1 MYSAIP
7 QGLSGFV
14 SEDIP
19 SAYLLRARAKALA
32 GIEPIRYDCCINS
45 HICYAGHYKHLE
57 KCPECDEPRFSGHD
71 SHGKPRPRRQFLYI
85 PLIPR
90 LSAFLQSTH
99 MAKLMEY
106 RSTHTNVPGVF
117 TDIFD
122 GENYQQLRSTP
133 ITVQDKP
140 VHPPANY
147 FEDDRDIAL
156 GLSTDGYG
164 IFTRGQA
171 TAWPLIIFIYN
182 LPPELRNHV
191 EHILA
196 LGVIP
201 GPNKPSNVD
210 SFLIPLHEELFKLA
224 EGVKTYDIQSRSM
237 FLLRAFLLLIFGDFP
252 AVSMLMKMK
261 GVNGISP
268 CRNCKIKAIPIPGD
282 TNSTHYIPLTTD
294 LTNLGRNHMELMAD
308 AKRVDEA
315 ESLAAANRIAR
326 ETGIKGTPLLSTLD
340 SVALPQSF
348 PPDFMHIIWENVIKT
363 LVGLWTGDYKGI
375 GEGEESYRID
385 ASTWKAI
392 GAGGMA
398 SGSTIPSTY
407 SPRIPDV
414 SKKGSYLSADMWSFW
429 TLYLAPV
436 LLRNCFKK
444 PKYFTHFIELVRLLH
459 ICMQFEISAMEIEE
473 LQTGFKKWV
482 EEYQR

>member
-1 MYSAIP
+1 
-7 QGLSGFV
+7 
-14 SEDIP
+14 
-19 SAYLLRARAKALA
+19 
-32 GIEPIRYDCCINS
+32 
-45 HICYAGHYKHLE
+45 
-57 KCPECDEPRFSGHD
+57 
-71 SHGKPRPRRQFLYI
+71 
-85 PLIPR
+85 
-90 LSAFLQSTH
+90 
-99 MAKLMEY
+99 MAKLMQY
-106 RSTHTNVPGVF
+106 QSTHIHAPGVF

-122 GENYQQLRSTP
+122 GEHYQQLRSTP
-133 ITVQDKP
+133 ITVHDKP
-140 VHPPANY
+140 VHPPTNY

-164 IFTRGQA
+164 IFTCGQA

-182 LPPELRNHV
+182 LPPKLCNHV

-210 SFLIPLHEELFKLA
+210 SFLIPLHEELNKLA
-224 EGVKTYDIQSRSM
+224 EGVKTHDTRSRSL
-237 FLLRAFLLLIFGDFP
+237 FLLCAFLLIIFGNFS

-261 GVNGISP
+261 GVNGLSP

-294 LTNLGRNHMELMAD
+294 LTDLGQNHMELMAD
-308 AKRVDEA
+308 AKQVDEA
-315 ESLAAANRIAR
+315 ESLAAAGRIAK
-326 ETGIKGTPLLSTLD
+326 ETGIKGTPILSTLD

-348 PPDFMHIIWENVIKT
+348 PLDFMHIIWENFIKI
-363 LVGLWTGDYKGI
+363 LIRLWTGDYKGI
-375 GEGEESYRID
+375 CEERYRID

-392 GAGGMA
+392 GASGMA
-398 SGSTIPSTY
+398 SGPTIPSTY
-407 SPRIPDV
+407 SPWIPDV

-444 PKYFTHFIELVRLLH
+444 PKYFTHFIELVHLLC
-459 ICMQFEISAMEIEE
+459 ICMQFEISAVEIEE
-473 LQTGFKKWV
+473 IRTGFKKWV